1 MKKAAGQSAG
11 KDAQPAAAAEAEEQ
25 EPEVPQ
31 EGFGKFE
38 YINQTMYMGQWK
50 LVNGRKVKHG

>member
-11 KDAQPAAAAEAEEQ
+11 KDAQPAATAGAEEEQ

-31 EGFGKFE
+31 DGFGKFE
-38 YINQTMYMGQWK
+38 YIN
-50 LVNGRKVKHG
+50 